1 VKRPATML
9 RPERGFTLV
18 EVLVALLILAIAAV
32 AVLQLFG
39 GGLRLARASGDH
51 LDAVLLAES
60 KMTEVEDETLAEGV
74 TEGTEGAFRWARR
87 VVVDPSLLP
96 EDSDVQIPSR
106 LRLAR
111 VSVEVRWGRNRQI
124 ELVTVR
130 PLREDDGS

>member
-1 VKRPATML
+1 MR
-9 RPERGFTLV
+9 RSERGFTLV

-60 KMTEVEDETLAEGV
+60 KMAEIEGETLTEGV
-74 TEGTEGAFRWARR
+74 TEGTEGAYRWARR
-87 VVVDPSLLP
+87 VAVDPSLLP
-96 EDSDVQIPSR
+96 EDPEVEIPSR

-111 VSVEVRWGRNRQI
+111 VSVEVRWGRNRLV
-124 ELVTVR
+124 ELVTMR
-130 PLREDDGS
+130 PLADEEDRS